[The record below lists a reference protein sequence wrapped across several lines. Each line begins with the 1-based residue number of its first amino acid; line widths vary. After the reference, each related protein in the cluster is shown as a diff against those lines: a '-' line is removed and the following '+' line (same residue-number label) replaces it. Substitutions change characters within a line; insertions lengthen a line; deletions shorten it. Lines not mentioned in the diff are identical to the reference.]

1 MLKLLVKKQL
11 TEIFR
16 AYLYDAKKNRAR
28 SKAATVGY
36 LVFFVFIMVG
46 IIGGMFTLLSLA
58 MCRSMAEAGMS
69 WFYFAIMGLM
79 AILLGAFGSVFT
91 TYSSLYLPKDNDQ
104 MLSLPIPV
112 NTLIAARLL
121 GVYLMGLMY
130 SGVVVLPAIIVY
142 WATVS
147 AAPLHLLAGVLF
159 LLLISL
165 FVMAISCLLGWVV
178 AKVSLKLKNKSFVT
192 VVLSLVFFGLYYYF
206 FSFKANSLLTELLQ
220 NIALYGDKV
229 RSSAYPV
236 YLFGQAGAGDPLSM
250 LLLTA
255 AIAVLFG
262 LTWLL
267 LSRSFLSIAT
277 ASGHVG
283 RKVYR
288 AKAVRCRSISSA
300 LLDRE
305 LRRFTSS
312 ANYMLNCGFG
322 TIFLVLASGFL
333 LWQGRELLELDTD
346 TCIISTPYDAYRAV
360 HLICHSLP
368 IERICKSHD
377 LVSFHLDD
385 YIDDVRNTVLESRFR
400 AYPILDENEHVVGT
414 LSRFHLLRPR
424 RKRVILVD
432 HNEKA
437 QSVPGL
443 DQADILE
450 IVDHHRLAD
459 IETNNPIYV
468 RNEPVGSSTTIV
480 ADMYQEKG
488 LKPSAKMAGL
498 MAAAIVS
505 DTVMF
510 KSPTCTQRDIDIAN
524 RMSRIANV
532 SLEELGQTIFS
543 AATGEDKSAESIIR
557 TDYKEFHIGGHNL
570 AVSQITCLD
579 SDRLMARKE
588 EFLATMETIRKK
600 NGLDIVL
607 LMITNV
613 LVEGS
618 YLLYSGDTETIRQA
632 FNITGEE
639 KNCVFLSKIMSRKKQ
654 IIPSLSAL
662 WG

>member
-1 MLKLLVKKQL
+1 MNHFKK
-11 TEIFR
+11 I
-16 AYLYDAKKNRAR
+16 
-28 SKAATVGY
+28 
-36 LVFFVFIMVG
+36 
-46 IIGGMFTLLSLA
+46 
-58 MCRSMAEAGMS
+58 
-69 WFYFAIMGLM
+69 
-79 AILLGAFGSVFT
+79 
-91 TYSSLYLPKDNDQ
+91 
-104 MLSLPIPV
+104 
-112 NTLIAARLL
+112 
-121 GVYLMGLMY
+121 
-130 SGVVVLPAIIVY
+130 
-142 WATVS
+142 
-147 AAPLHLLAGVLF
+147 AGVLEAHGLDAV
-159 LLLISL
+159 LLTCEANRFYASG
-165 FVMAISCLLGWVV
+165 FHSSGTDGVAI
-178 AKVSLKLKNKSFVT
+178 VT
-192 VVLSLVFFGLYYYF
+192 RNHNYYF
-206 FSFKANSLLTELLQ
+206 TDSRYTEAAARHVRDAEIRETDREHPSSALINEVTEKEHITRMGYEDEYMTAADFRRFSEKLHCELVPATELLWTLRAVKDQ
-220 NIALYGDKV
+220 AELECMIQAQRIAEKALADILGEIRPGITEKEIAALLLYKMLHYGAEDKSFDPIV
-229 RSSAYPV
+229 VSGANGSLPHGV
-236 YLFGQAGAGDPLSM
+236 PSEKPIQAGEFVTMDFGCKFGGYCSDM
-250 LLLTA
+250 TRTV
-255 AIAVLFG
+255 AV
-262 LTWLL
+262 
-267 LSRSFLSIAT
+267 
-277 ASGHVG
+277 GHVTEEMET
-283 RKVYR
+283 VY
-288 AKAVRCRSISSA
+288 
-300 LLDRE
+300 
-305 LRRFTSS
+305 
-312 ANYMLNCGFG
+312 
-322 TIFLVLASGFL
+322 
-333 LWQGRELLELDTD
+333 
-346 TCIISTPYDAYRAV
+346 
-360 HLICHSLP
+360 
-368 IERICKSHD
+368 
-377 LVSFHLDD
+377 
-385 YIDDVRNTVLESRFR
+385 NTVL
-400 AYPILDENEHVVGT
+400 
-414 LSRFHLLRPR
+414 
-424 RKRVILVD
+424 
-432 HNEKA
+432 KA
-437 QSVPGL
+437 QLVPGL

-488 LKPSAKMAGL
+488 LMPSAKMAGL